1 MPLSWAPLSETAEGR
16 PFGAVFSG
24 TSVADVIASPALRDE
39 MLEIVFGAGGMCV
52 FDGQHGITAAD
63 EEAFYDL
70 FPGTDRSDGDM
81 SFPPTS
87 PLALPERPMVHVMV
101 TDSISLDNHPGSPG
115 LSDSQ
120 ARSDGYV
127 KNGDTKGATGSSAI
141 ADKDGKLQ
149 NAIQVREFRSCCFVR
164 RPPAFPLILR
174 NFLNSLSNR
183 TADQFHHDGNF
194 WQSLP
199 PAWTMLSCH
208 ERSGCSSMSQQT
220 TADGP
225 PIEFVGGDT
234 LFASTD
240 VSLLRGKL
248 SGPEMEA
255 VLGAKVIYQ
264 PRQVFGKQWST
275 EGPDGGHGIVMME
288 NGIRPVHPPTW
299 DPDAPDLAELSEG
312 RGLPPSHSP
321 EKLALHSEEGGQV
334 FPLVRKHPVT
344 GKGSVFV
351 HTLCVSTQPI
361 LTTT

>member
-1 MPLSWAPLSETAEGR
+1 MTLWLTLSRLFSACAQGK

-24 TSVADVIASPALRDE
+24 TPVAEVIASPALRDE
-39 MLEIVFGAGGMCV
+39 MLGIVFGAGGVCV
-52 FDGQHGITAAD
+52 FDGQEGITAAD

-70 FPGTDRSDGDM
+70 FPGTDRSSDM

-101 TDSISLDNHPGSPG
+101 TDSISLDNHAGAPG
-115 LSDSQ
+115 LSDDR

-127 KNGDTKGATGSSAI
+127 KNGDTKGATGSSAV
-141 ADKDGKLQ
+141 ADADGRLQ
-149 NAIQVREFRSCCFVR
+149 NAI
-164 RPPAFPLILR
+164 
-174 NFLNSLSNR
+174 
-183 TADQFHHDGNF
+183 QFHHDGNF

-208 ERSGCSSMSQQT
+208 QRSGCSRMSQQT

-240 VSLLRGKL
+240 VELLRGKL
-248 SGPEMEA
+248 SADEMAA

-275 EGPDGGHGIVMME
+275 EGHGILMME
-288 NGIRPVHPPTW
+288 NGIRPVHPPSW

-312 RGLPPSHSP
+312 RGLPPSHSS
-321 EKLALHSEEGGQV
+321 EKLAVHSEAGGQV

-344 GKGSVFV
+344 
-351 HTLCVSTQPI
+351 VSTHAI
-361 LTTT
+361 HS